1 MSGIVSCFTRPDA
14 LIASI
19 DSVEARIAQRH
30 HGIHDLSIAC
40 RLQLKAVAT
49 SWPALIATGIAGF
62 IFGAHIRHPQSNLA
76 SDREQPPGSKS
87 ARALKFAA
95 RAFLVA
101 RQLL

>member
-1 MSGIVSCFTRPDA
+1 MSGIASCFARPDA

-30 HGIHDLSIAC
+30 HGIRDLSTAC
-40 RLQLKAVAT
+40 RLHLKAVAT

-62 IFGAHIRHPQSNLA
+62 IIGAHIRRPQSNLA
-76 SDREQPPGSKS
+76 SAREQPASSKS

-95 RAFLVA
+95 RAFLVG

>member
-1 MSGIVSCFTRPDA
+1 MSGIASCFDRPDA

-30 HGIHDLSIAC
+30 HGIRDLSIAC

-49 SWPALIATGIAGF
+49 SWPALIATGVAGF
-62 IFGAHIRHPQSNLA
+62 MFGAHIRHPQSNLA

-87 ARALKFAA
+87 ARALKLAA
-95 RAFLVA
+95 RVLLIG